1 MIKQT
6 YRIIGILLGVWLT
19 ACQDY
24 DDPVSRS
31 SVVDGNRI
39 EVSIKTGVPAIT
51 VKTKADATEA
61 ENKLEHVDVLV
72 FEVDKEDPDKETFA
86 YLTTNSNTL
95 AEPDINNEVE
105 IKVKLNLS
113 EDNEKYRLVFI
124 ANLKDEVEG
133 FFSGNEETYKNKTK
147 QELLG
152 ELTFIQEE
160 IWTDEETDA
169 RPLPMWGENSKPT
182 AVTKDMSS
190 TAFGNLNLLRSVAR
204 IELSVSISGSVE
216 PDGSDQFELKSV
228 RVYNAREKGLAAPDT
243 SKIANG
249 EAKLPTLVS
258 NSPLITEGDKSRYMV
273 PDNAGNKVTGIYIN
287 EASNHVDNG
296 DEVFLVIGAIYKNS
310 NKVTY
315 YKVGFYDAEDEP
327 VDILRNF
334 TYNMIVTSVSGEG
347 EDTEEDAVNS
357 VTSNLTVSMTE
368 WSGGEYKYVIF
379 NGKYYL
385 AVSESE
391 FTLPKQAGEYELK
404 VKTNYPD
411 GWKAKVSKGDSWL
424 KDLNPDSGIEETVS
438 FNVTENGDTERQ
450 GEISFS
456 CGGDHLSLE
465 VIINQTTK
473 KEYTLNITID
483 DQDNIG
489 SYIEFDKTIT
499 FTSGIHEY
507 YETHPIPPRTLKVTW
522 TPKEDSLHVN
532 FNPYFDWDNEETDIT
547 YIEPG
552 YAEITVKPKRL
563 TERTDFYPEAVGDI
577 QIHVGDET
585 STAQNILIRRRHH
598 EVYVEKA
605 DLYLLDGER
614 HSFQLYSNTKWRL
627 FQETAEGDT
636 LFNYFE
642 DIDMINGGYTLDHE
656 DGLTIGF
663 KLKKGSEVVD
673 PYTDSKSISKDL
685 TVRIGFIDAGVDEE
699 GNEIEIIKEYPIR
712 VYYDDLEDDAR
723 MGDEANCYV
732 LQAGG
737 RGVAIPV
744 SQANR
749 SDWNSANHI
758 PINATNL
765 EVQFIW
771 TDHPN
776 GFDKDKDGKCPVKS
790 AKIDYTEGNG
800 PKARLV
806 VEPGSEPGNAVI
818 AVKSGNTIHWSW
830 HIWVVDESE
839 NFDPYASDVNWP
851 GFRYYEFLDRNLGAL
866 KEDPLSRDSWGLY
879 YQWGRKDPF
888 SISGT
893 GSSTG
898 SNMYDANGTLITWA
912 IERNESANSQS
923 AMKYSI
929 EHPEKFMSPT
939 GSTNWLATLWTANLG
954 DDLWS
959 ETDKDGTFKK
969 GIFDPCPEGWKTIPG
984 GRSIAN
990 EWTALFGILEY
1001 VESGG
1006 YSYSWVSNQNTGRWP
1021 HAGHINQNGQ
1031 HTITT
1036 TSENEGRYWTGT
1048 NNEFAVAWHSRM
1060 QFSKNQSN
1068 ASEAFNKSS
1077 GLSVRCMRRVDK

>member
-1 MIKQT
+1 
-6 YRIIGILLGVWLT
+6 
-19 ACQDY
+19 
-24 DDPVSRS
+24 
-31 SVVDGNRI
+31 
-39 EVSIKTGVPAIT
+39 
-51 VKTKADATEA
+51 
-61 ENKLEHVDVLV
+61 
-72 FEVDKEDPDKETFA
+72 
-86 YLTTNSNTL
+86 
-95 AEPDINNEVE
+95 
-105 IKVKLNLS
+105 
-113 EDNEKYRLVFI
+113 
-124 ANLKDEVEG
+124 
-133 FFSGNEETYKNKTK
+133 
-147 QELLG
+147 
-152 ELTFIQEE
+152 
-160 IWTDEETDA
+160 
-169 RPLPMWGENSKPT
+169 MWGETPNT
-182 AVTKDMSS
+182 TTITKDMASS
-190 TAFGNLNLLRSVAR
+190 AFGNVKLLRSIAR
-204 IELSVSISGSVE
+204 IGLSVSIGND
-216 PDGSDQFELKSV
+216 PTNDGSDIFEIISV
-228 RVYNAREKGLAAPDT
+228 RVYNTPKEGFAAPDPDNLNN
-243 SKIANG
+243 NG
-249 EAKLPTLVS
+249 EAELPTVLS
-258 NSPLITEGDKSRYMV
+258 NSALFNNETDDSKYILPA
-273 PDNAGNKVTGIYIN
+273 NAGNKVTGIYIN
-287 EASNHVDNG
+287 EASNQVEDK
-296 DEVFLVIGAIYKNS
+296 EVFLIIEAIYKGEEPTNQ
-310 NKVTY
+310 KKTF
-315 YKVGFYDAEDEP
+315 YKVGFYDDEDKP
-327 VDILRNF
+327 KDILRNF
-334 TYNMIVTSVSGEG
+334 TYNMIITGVTGEG
-347 EDTEEDAVNS
+347 EEDEDKAINSTNKKLAV
-357 VTSNLTVSMTE
+357 TMTN
-368 WSGGEYKYVIF
+368 WSGGAYKYVIF

-391 FTLPKQAGEYELK
+391 FTVPKQAGEYELK

-438 FNVTENGDTERQ
+438 FNVTENGDTKRH

-456 CGGDHLSLE
+456 CGDDHLSLE
-465 VIINQTTK
+465 VVINQTTQ

-522 TPKEDSLHVN
+522 TPKDELLNVN

-605 DLYLLDGER
+605 DLYLLDGEK

-627 FQETAEGDT
+627 FQETAEGEN
-636 LFNYFE
+636 LFKYFE

-663 KLKKGSEVVD
+663 KLKEGSEVEEV
-673 PYTDSKSISKDL
+673 TDSKSISKDL
-685 TVRIGFIDAGVDEE
+685 TVKIGFIDAGVDDE

-712 VYYDDLEDDAR
+712 VYYDDLDDGAR

-737 RGVAIPV
+737 TRGVSIPL

-898 SNMYDANGTLITWA
+898 SNMYDANGTRITWA

-990 EWTALFGILEY
+990 EWTALFSILEY
-1001 VESGG
+1001 VEEGD
-1006 YSYSWVSNQNTGRWP
+1006 YSYSWVSRKIP
-1021 HAGHINQNGQ
+1021 
-1031 HTITT
+1031 
-1036 TSENEGRYWTGT
+1036 EG
-1048 NNEFAVAWHSRM
+1048 
-1060 QFSKNQSN
+1060 
-1068 ASEAFNKSS
+1068 
-1077 GLSVRCMRRVDK
+1077 GLTQDI